1 MTLIRKLGLALCS
14 VLLFTIC
21 LSSNAQDA
29 TTSNLLS
36 GASGSWSGTV
46 PGSAG
51 GYSGGYTA
59 GFNPTT
65 NTILFGYTQQT
76 TTQSVAINSAL
87 QDTGIQVTGYN
98 YSWKINNN
106 TANYFGSLTGNV
118 TLKGTAGNTLE
129 TYSYNYNAQ
138 NTTGDAEYF
147 QLFSGTQNFTRNYL
161 AGELSTISVS
171 FTGKDSRFWAGYYG
185 PRVRDPQL
193 SLNYRVDPCANNPA
207 YSPQCA
213 GFNDLVTSINLV
225 PYPNAVATGSNYVD
239 NTYPIATVLSSSG
252 SGLALHGFK
261 YGFVYDLK
269 DPYCSSSFL
278 GIFCTGWTD
287 SVARVSA
294 GATNANG
301 GLVFNNN
308 HVFQGANTGPQ
319 EMNYQYLF
327 PNSTNTNLM
336 GNFHFSAQVEGNGSI
351 YNMYSKMIVTP
362 DPCMKNVMY
371 SPTCT
376 GFQEAIDKLNGTNK
390 TDYATTGYTEPA
402 SVTAGTNTTDAITF
416 TTSPSG
422 STVQAIS
429 PSTAPP
435 PPPASTQTASSSS
448 SSSTSTT
455 SVSSSAGSAATSDRA
470 VASPVNLSFA
480 MNLISKNAEKE
491 KAIAMSAVATAV
503 EQAQAAGSQA
513 QQEAVSVAT
522 KASEASMSTTT
533 TTGSS
538 SGTTSATSDSRSASA
553 GGGLGLQSFAGMGA
567 VQLQGGPQV
576 QQQVTSTAITT
587 MQQLQQMQLAPTVQ
601 SVAPVSQMTNQSFEI
616 QANYSIV
623 PSMQV
628 ASFAPT
634 IAAPVFTET
643 VQQSRG
649 FQELSNSRRE
659 VEVEAP
665 STSTSFLI
673 DRTNPLR
680 EIIEGQP
687 IISGVSMEQQMSTVK
702 KEVAV
707 NEAAV
712 GVDIAKIA
720 MLPTGYNSYL
730 TLVLKDSSFYAPR
743 DIYPRQNTVDNV
755 RALRQLSSDR
765 VHQEMVNQQ
774 YKGR

>member
-1 MTLIRKLGLALCS
+1 MFLSITP
-14 VLLFTIC
+14 
-21 LSSNAQDA
+21 LSSNSQVAS
-29 TTSNLLS
+29 TTDPSTGNLLT
-36 GASGSWSGTV
+36 GTWTGTV
-46 PGSAG
+46 PGAAG

-76 TTQSVAINSAL
+76 TSQTIAINSAL

-129 TYSYNYNAQ
+129 SYSYNYNAQ
-138 NTTGDAEYF
+138 NTVGDSEYF

-161 AGELSTISVS
+161 AGELSTISLS

-185 PRVRDPQL
+185 PRVREPSL
-193 SLNYRVDPCANNPA
+193 SLNYKVDPCANNPA
-207 YSPQCA
+207 FGPQCA

-239 NTYPIATVLSSSG
+239 NSYPIATVLSSSG
-252 SGLALHGFK
+252 SGLTLHGFK

-269 DPYCSSSFL
+269 DPYCSSTFL
-278 GIFCTGWTD
+278 GIFCTGYTD
-287 SVARVSA
+287 SVARVGV
-294 GATNANG
+294 GATDSG
-301 GLVFNNN
+301 GRLSFLNN
-308 HVFQGANTGPQ
+308 HTFQGANTGPQ

-327 PNSTNTNLM
+327 PTSTNTNLM

-390 TDYATTGYTEPA
+390 TDYATTGYTEPT
-402 SVTAGTNTTDAITF
+402 SVTAGTTSADAITY
-416 TTSPSG
+416 TTSPTG
-422 STVQAIS
+422 STVQAAS
-429 PSTAPP
+429 TSTAPP
-435 PPPASTQTASSSS
+435 PPPPPTQTASTS
-448 SSSTSTT
+448 SSSTSSST
-455 SVSSSAGSAATSDRA
+455 SVASVSVASVATPDRA

-503 EQAQAAGSQA
+503 EQAQAAGTQA
-513 QQEAVSVAT
+513 QQDAVSVAT
-522 KASEASMSTTT
+522 KASEASVSTTT
-533 TTGSS
+533 AGSS
-538 SGTTSATSDSRSASA
+538 TSGTTSGTSDSRSAST
-553 GGGLGLQSFAGMGA
+553 GGGLALQSFAGMGA
-567 VQLQGGPQV
+567 VQLQSGPQM
-576 QQQVTSTAITT
+576 QQQSTSTAITT
-587 MQQLQQMQLAPTVQ
+587 VQQLQQIQLAPTVQ
-601 SVAPVSQMTNQSFEI
+601 SAAPITQMTNQSFEI

-623 PSMQV
+623 PSMQM
-628 ASFAPT
+628 ASIAPT
-634 IAAPVFTET
+634 LQAPVFTET

-649 FQELSNSRRE
+649 IQELSISRRD
-659 VEVEAP
+659 VEVETP
-665 STSTSFLI
+665 SSGTNFIT

-687 IISGVSMEQQMSTVK
+687 IIAGFSMEQQMSTVK
-702 KEVAV
+702 KDVAT

-712 GVDIAKIA
+712 GVDISKMAIA
-720 MLPTGYNSYL
+720 PTGYNTYL
-730 TLVLKDSSFYAPR
+730 TLTIKDVSFYAPR
-743 DIYPRQNTVDNV
+743 DIYPKQNNVDNA
-755 RALRQLSSDR
+755 RALRQMSSDR
-765 VHQEMVNQQ
+765 LHQEMINQQ
-774 YKGR
+774 YRGR